1 MKLEQFSAIVLL
13 NLDRSFDISQQWQFS
28 ILSSPKIVLNQR
40 NSEPKKHA
48 SNYSSG
54 KNSSFSQLHFFTR
67 EVDQYKNTSL
77 TQLYQT
83 PRTLFLQNMYHQLLS
98 SCEYCKVFQNNF
110 LYTPRCSSKQV
121 LLSFAN
127 FPGKNLCW
135 SLFLKKTCRFIRNF

>member
-28 ILSSPKIVLNQR
+28 ILSSLKTVLDQR
-40 NSEPKKHA
+40 NSEPKKHT

-54 KNSSFSQLHFFTR
+54 NNSSFSQLHFFTR

-83 PRTLFLQNMYHQLLS
+83 PRTLFLQNMYH
-98 SCEYCKVFQNNF
+98 
-110 LYTPRCSSKQV
+110 
-121 LLSFAN
+121 
-127 FPGKNLCW
+127 
-135 SLFLKKTCRFIRNF
+135 